1 MNSVFLDTDVVLD
14 FYIQRQ
20 PHHDV
25 ALKLFTMLKRTKTKC
40 YTSAVVIANAY
51 YVMAKSKDREYA
63 LDRIRKLR
71 NLVTVAPIGDS
82 VMDAAIAS
90 PYKDF
95 EDSIQFHCAI
105 QNKIET
111 FITRN
116 TRHYPK
122 GQLRVADPS
131 QFLGALESETTRG

>member
-14 FYIQRQ
+14 FYIRRQ
-20 PHHDV
+20 PHHNT
-25 ALKLFTMLKRTKTKC
+25 ALKLFTVLKRTKTKC

-51 YVMAKSKDREYA
+51 YVMAKAKDRDYA

-71 NLVTVAPIGDS
+71 NLVTVAPVVESTI
-82 VMDAAIAS
+82 DAAIAS

-105 QNKIET
+105 QNKIDT

-116 TRHYPK
+116 IRHYPK
-122 GQLRVADPS
+122 GQVRVADPS
-131 QFLGALESETTRG
+131 QFLSATTPEAQG